1 MDNDN
6 DNYNDNNNDKIKRIN
21 YLNELNAINDKHI
34 FENLE
39 NDKNN
44 YFIKTTNIQESNKN
58 VIQNRVRYVKTP
70 YIFRSKL

>member
-6 DNYNDNNNDKIKRIN
+6 NNYNNNNDKIKKIN
-21 YLNELNAINDKHI
+21 YLHELNAINDKHI

-44 YFIKTTNIQESNKN
+44 YFIKTNNIQESNKN

-70 YIFRSKL
+70 CIFRSKL

>member
-1 MDNDN
+1 MNNDNDN
-6 DNYNDNNNDKIKRIN
+6 DNDNDKIKKYN
-21 YLNELNAINDKHI
+21 YLNELNAINNKHI

-44 YFIKTTNIQESNKN
+44 YFIKTTNNIQESNKN